1 MCIRDRLI
9 NDGLMVVFFFAVGME
24 IKREVVRGQL
34 SSFRQAILPVVAA
47 AGGMIAP
54 AVVFTLFNHG
64 TPAASGWGI
73 PTATDIAFAVG
84 ILSMLER
91 RIPVSLKIDVY
102 KRQVLHGIYG
112 FIALLRFVTFR
123 FYPHSRGGSG
133 RSGASGGYPGFP
145 ALVRARSGFGAVQKC
160 RRAVFRAEG
169 QSESIRRRSFGMMTS
184 QPYCSRT

>member
-1 MCIRDRLI
+1 
-9 NDGLMVVFFFAVGME
+9 MVVFFFAVGLE

-91 RIPVSLKIDVY
+91 RIPVSLKIFLMALAVADDLGAILV
-102 KRQVLHGIYG
+102 IAFFYG
-112 FIALLRFVTFR
+112 WAASCWRW
-123 FYPHSRGGSG
+123 
-133 RSGASGGYPGFP
+133 RSCSASM
-145 ALVRARSGFGAVQKC
+145 R
-160 RRAVFRAEG
+160 
-169 QSESIRRRSFGMMTS
+169 
-184 QPYCSRT
+184 